1 LTRLRALLANEAG
14 GGRGHV
20 TTLAAAA
27 QALGPNVTCI
37 AAIGRQIYAQD
48 LTRLGLPVRKAPLLA
63 RDTSLPQT
71 FALRGSATWGD
82 TLAEIGL
89 DDPQK
94 LRRGLQFWRQLIIE
108 QDISLLV
115 ADFAPL
121 ALRAALGLR
130 DEGWAMRIV
139 SLGTG
144 YTSPPA
150 GLEQFPIY
158 LADHA
163 QITRSEAATLARL
176 NQIGAET
183 RLDPLPRLSAL
194 YDVDLTLATT
204 FAFLD
209 PYASRPE
216 ADRMAPLSTASRH
229 LANGT
234 GMFVYFSTA
243 ELTDPALVDAL
254 ASLPQPRRGY
264 LPSAPPEVRDRL
276 AASGMELLDQP
287 ASPDEIAAYA
297 RLIIHAAPHGTLCMA
312 ALAGLGQFGI
322 PQHLEQ
328 FFNARHAAAQG
339 ILRIGTRGAPDLA
352 AQIAAAYADRGFHDQ
367 CRAVAAD
374 LRQTHPSDPIAAL
387 ATRLRPEID
396 AAHKASG

>member
-1 LTRLRALLANEAG
+1 LNRLRALLANEAG

-27 QALGPNVTCI
+27 RALGPDVTCI
-37 AAIGRQIYAQD
+37 AAIGRLTYAND
-48 LTRLGLPVRKAPLLA
+48 LMQLGLQVRKAPLLA
-63 RDTSLPQT
+63 REKSARQT
-71 FALRGSATWGD
+71 FSLRGSATWGD
-82 TLAEIGL
+82 VLAEIGL
-89 DDPQK
+89 DAPQK
-94 LRRGLQFWRQLIIE
+94 LRRGLQFWRQLIIDK
-108 QDISLLV
+108 DISLLI

-130 DEGWAMRIV
+130 DEGWAIRIV

-150 GLEQFPIY
+150 GLDRFPVF
-158 LADHA
+158 LPDHA
-163 QITRSEAATLARL
+163 QITRPEAETLATL

-183 RLDPLPRLSAL
+183 GLDALPRLPAL

-204 FAFLD
+204 FAVLD
-209 PYASRPE
+209 PYSDRP
-216 ADRMAPLSTASRH
+216 ATGRTAPLSSASSK

-234 GMFVYFSTA
+234 GIFVYFSTA

-264 LPSAPPEVRDRL
+264 LPSATPEVSTRL

-287 ASPDEIAAYA
+287 ATSDEIAAYA
-297 RLIIHAAPHGTLCMA
+297 RLIVHAAPHGTLCMA
-312 ALAGLGQFGI
+312 ALAGLAQFGI

-328 FFNARHAAAQG
+328 LYNARRAEALG
-339 ILRIGTRGAPDLA
+339 ILRIGTRGDPDLGDQISA
-352 AQIAAAYADRGFHDQ
+352 AFGDRDLHDQ
-367 CRAVAAD
+367 CQATARQ
-374 LRQTHPSDPIAAL
+374 LRQTHPADPIAAL
-387 ATRLRPEID
+387 SDHLQPQLD
-396 AAHKASG
+396 AARAAL